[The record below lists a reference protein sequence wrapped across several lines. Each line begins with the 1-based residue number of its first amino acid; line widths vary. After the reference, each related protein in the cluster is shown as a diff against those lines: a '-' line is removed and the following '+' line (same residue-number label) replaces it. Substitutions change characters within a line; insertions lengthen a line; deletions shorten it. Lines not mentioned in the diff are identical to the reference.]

1 MYTRDLPLEER
12 ISITNDFLK
21 DTIQCQK
28 IKMEIA
34 DERENHDDYI
44 KAYELSSLCEQIKE
58 ILDGDYD
65 MTEWN

>member
-34 DERENHDDYI
+34 DERENYDD
-44 KAYELSSLCEQIKE
+44 
-58 ILDGDYD
+58 
-65 MTEWN
+65 